1 MKPGLLRELTLYR
14 YRYVI
19 GYGSFFAILALAML
33 TYIETIPYGLTQSEM
48 NSAVTSMHLNLR
60 AISPLNLVDVPY
72 HVLQKAS
79 ISFLG
84 LTPFAIKLPSIL
96 IAFGTGICLVFMLRK
111 WFRDNVA
118 VISSLLAVTT
128 VPFLS
133 GGRTG
138 TSLIMTFFWT
148 SLLLLAATNALHTKR
163 FCAVWKVTG
172 LIAAL
177 ALLYSPFGIYPLI
190 ALAISGL
197 LHPHVRHMFRSTKKP
212 AYIAYGIIVAAGLT
226 PLVIAAIAHPSI
238 LVTLAG
244 IKLDGISLDKLLD
257 NGRQLYG
264 LFINPLGPAMRGD
277 FIVPLFGTSTLA
289 IMVFGF
295 LRTVFDHHSARSYML
310 LIWLGFLLP
319 LILLNPQTPFVIFV
333 PCILLLAI
341 GTETLIREWYDIFPF
356 NPYARLAALIPLVIL
371 LGSIMSTNLFRYFY
385 GHVYAP
391 NGAYA
396 HDELTAVRKIMDRKD
411 INKSKIL
418 LSTTTDQRFYDL
430 LRRDY
435 PNLEL
440 TKSTV
445 VPEKGTLITLGEQSV
460 DKEKP
465 YRIITNSRSEDAQ
478 VLSVYTKW

>member
-1 MKPGLLRELTLYR
+1 MTLYR

-19 GYGSFFAILALAML
+19 GYGTFFTVLALALL
-33 TYIETIPYGLTQSEM
+33 TYVTTVPYGLTQNEM

-60 AISPLNLVDVPY
+60 AITPLNLVDVPY
-72 HVLQKAS
+72 HILQKAS

-84 LTPFAIKLPSIL
+84 LTSFSIKLPSIL
-96 IAFGTGICLVFMLRK
+96 VAFGTGVCLVFMLRK

-148 SLLLLAATNALHTKR
+148 SLLLLAATNALHTRR
-163 FCAVWKVTG
+163 FAAIWKVTG

-190 ALAISGL
+190 ALAVSGI
-197 LHPHVRHMFRSTKKP
+197 LHPHVRHMFRTTRKA
-212 AYIAYGIIVAAGLT
+212 AYILYGAIGAIALS
-226 PLVIAAIAHPSI
+226 PLVIGAVAHPNI

-244 IKLDGISLDKLLD
+244 IQLETITWGKLAD
-257 NGRQLYG
+257 NTRQLYG
-264 LFINPLGPAMRGD
+264 LFVNPLGPAMRGD

-289 IMVFGF
+289 IMIFG
-295 LRTVFDHHSARSYML
+295 LLKTIFDHHSARSYML
-310 LIWLGFLLP
+310 FIWLGFLLP
-319 LILLNPQTPFVIFV
+319 LIFLNPTTPFVIFI

-371 LGSIMSTNLFRYFY
+371 LGSIMSTNMFRYFY
-385 GHVYAP
+385 GHMYAP
-391 NGAYA
+391 NGSYA
-396 HDELTAVRKIMDRKD
+396 HDELTAIRKVIDRKD
-411 INKSKIL
+411 INKSSVL
-418 LSTTTDQRFYDL
+418 LAVADNQKFYDL

-435 PNLEL
+435 PKLQVSE
-440 TKSTV
+440 KAE
-445 VPEKGTLITLGEQSV
+445 VPAKGTLIALGDRAINGEV
-460 DKEKP
+460 P
-465 YRIITNSRSEDAQ
+465 YRIVTNGRSTDAH